1 MFMKRVTQILF
12 LIAALSIGGRDAHAI
27 ETMAEYADVPFF
39 MSNSVMPNIM
49 IIADNSGSMNEFAY
63 AAAYDSTRTYSGYF
77 TATLH
82 YSYDGTKFVINAAG
96 PYSGSFLNWASMR
109 KIDVARKVLVGGL
122 ATSRT
127 GGGNQV
133 NKGESS
139 PTGWNQQKNLTV
151 TQAAGTTAYN
161 PGGGIATYI
170 YKLTAGSLLV
180 YKTSV
185 SAANLMATYNV
196 WVQKDST
203 QEPNDFVD
211 GNLSGIM
218 QKVSTKARWGLTFF
232 NTNGEGGLV
241 AEPIVGPGYGTNFI
255 TTYEN
260 KAPATMTPLAE
271 TLHQTVGYFMQSSAW
286 REFNGNYS
294 VGVLGKDPF
303 WYSDANAYVQCG
315 KNFVVLITDGEPTD
329 DDFSDYAVGVT
340 KPAVGQRTLDKVALN
355 AHTVDLRADIANS
368 QLITLYSVYTFGTS
382 AVART
387 LLKEAAKNGA
397 FTDSNA
403 NNLPDVQSEWDVD
416 NDGIPDTYF
425 EADDATSM
433 ESQLMAA
440 ITDILKR
447 ASSGTAISVLATSA
461 SGAGNIF
468 QAYFLPSKTIID
480 ALGTRDVTWIGHLLS
495 LKIDANGSLL
505 DKSDNCIGFSFDA
518 VTKETVINTLSGT
531 ANACGTTINATT
543 PLTSFT
549 NYNWDAGELLVS
561 KTSAS
566 RNIYTFRDVNKNG
579 VCDGCTSMTT
589 GEALSFTTANAASLQ
604 TYLRTSTLAE
614 AQNVITYIRGDAVAG
629 YRTRSYNVAGDQYK
643 LGDVIHSTPTV
654 VGAPQENYNALYSD
668 AGYATF
674 YNAQKDRTQVVYIG
688 ANDGMLHTFDAAT
701 GVELWSYI
709 PTNLLPHLKW
719 LTSSTYP
726 HVDYV
731 DLKVKVSDINFGT
744 TAAPNWKTVLIGGL
758 RFGGGEISDDTYDVD
773 GDGSSPATKLRY
785 WRSSFFAI
793 DVTNPAVP
801 VPLWD
806 WNSGTNTLGFAMTY
820 PTVVKIGD
828 EFFAVVGTGPK
839 SSYTPL
845 YDGTSAQTASLFV
858 INIKTGLTAATFPIS
873 DATSF
878 FSDPIAVDI
887 DFTTTNPV
895 VGGAGGVS
903 YNADAVYVGE
913 TYWKSTG
920 GGSWNSRLWRVV
932 TNNDTN
938 PANWKMYNIYNGAVS
953 QSITSAPA
961 VSTGSQ
967 NNLWIFFGTGRF
979 LNTTDKA
986 DATTQA
992 FYGIKDPCWVGST
1005 GAWNPTCASWGS
1017 LNTAGS
1023 YTPGLTSATLV
1034 DTTNATVATDTA
1046 NTVTGVAGA
1055 TTFNTLKSLIATKD
1069 GWWMNLT
1076 AARERS
1082 LNKPTVIG
1090 GVVLFTTFVPDSD
1103 TCALGG
1109 NSWFY
1114 ALYFETGS
1122 AYSSS
1127 VIGTSG
1133 GAVLKK
1139 STSSSVG
1146 MASSIAIH
1154 SGRESGAKAFVQ
1166 MSTGEATVISFTTA
1180 INIKSAII
1188 AWREL

>member
-1 MFMKRVTQILF
+1 MFMKRVTGILL
-12 LIAALSIGGRDAHAI
+12 LIAALTIGGRSAHAI

-39 MSNSVMPNIM
+39 MSNNVMPNIM
-49 IIADNSGSMNEFAY
+49 ILADNSGSMNEFAY
-63 AAAYDSTRTYSGYF
+63 SAAYDPAKTYSGYF
-77 TATLH
+77 TPAFH
-82 YSYDGTKFVINAAG
+82 YSYDGTKFVITAAG
-96 PYSGSFLNWASMR
+96 PYLGSFLNWASMR

-139 PTGWNQQKNLTV
+139 PTSWDATHTLTV
-151 TQAAGTTAYN
+151 TQAANVTAYN
-161 PGGGIATYI
+161 PGGGTTYD
-170 YKLTAGSLLV
+170 YKITGGSLKV
-180 YKTSV
+180 YNHGTG
-185 SAANLMATYNV
+185 ALLATYNV
-196 WVQKDST
+196 WIQKDST
-203 QEPNDFVD
+203 QEPNDFVS

-232 NTNGEGGLV
+232 NTNGAGGQV

-260 KAPATMTPLAE
+260 KSPQTMTPLAE
-271 TLHQTVGYFMQSSAW
+271 TLHQIVGYFMQSTTW
-286 REFNGNYS
+286 RDFNGNYS
-294 VGVLGKDPF
+294 TGVQGKDPF
-303 WYSDANAYVQCG
+303 WYSDANAYVKCG
-315 KNFVVLITDGEPTD
+315 KNFVVIITDGEPTD
-329 DDFSDYAVGVT
+329 DDFSDFAAGTT
-340 KPAVGQRTLDKVALN
+340 KPAAGSRTLDKIALN
-355 AHTVDLRADIANS
+355 AHTVDLRADIAGS
-368 QLITLYSVYTFGTS
+368 QLITVYTVYTFGTS
-382 AVART
+382 AAART
-387 LLKEAAKNGA
+387 LLKETAKNGA

-403 NNLPDVQSEWDVD
+403 NNLPDVQSEWDVN

-433 ESQLMAA
+433 ENQLMAA

-480 ALGTRDVTWIGHLLS
+480 ALGSRDVTWIGHLLS
-495 LKIDANGSLL
+495 LQIDANGSLL
-505 DKSDNCIGFSFDA
+505 DKNNNCIGFTFDA

-531 ANACGTTINATT
+531 ANSCGTAITATT

-579 VCDGCTSMTT
+579 LCDGCTSMTT

-604 TYLRTSTLAE
+604 GYLRTSTLTE
-614 AQNVITYIRGDAVAG
+614 AQNVISYIRGDAVTG
-629 YRTRSYNVAGDQYK
+629 YRTRSYNAANDQYK

-654 VGAPQENYNALYSD
+654 VGAPQENYNALFSD

-674 YNAQKDRTQVVYIG
+674 YNAQKNRTQVVYIG
-688 ANDGMLHTFDAAT
+688 ANDGMLHTFDAST
-701 GVELWSYI
+701 GAEMWSYI
-709 PTNLLPHLKW
+709 PANLLPHLKW
-719 LTSSTYP
+719 LTSGTYS

-744 TAAPNWKTVLIGGL
+744 AAAPNWKTVLIGGL

-773 GDGSSPATKLRY
+773 GDGNTPASKLRY
-785 WRSSFFAI
+785 WRSAFFAI

-801 VPLWD
+801 VPLWE
-806 WNSGTNTLGFAMTY
+806 WNPGTNTLGFAMTY

-887 DFTTTNPV
+887 DFRTTNPV
-895 VGGAGGVS
+895 VGGAGGLS
-903 YNADAVYVGE
+903 YNAEAVYVGE

-920 GGSWNSRLWRVV
+920 GGSWNSRLWRIV

-938 PANWKMYNIYNGAVS
+938 PANWKMYNMYNSAVS

-979 LNTTDKA
+979 LNSTDKA

-1005 GAWNPTCASWGS
+1005 SAWNPTCASWGS

-1023 YTPGLTSATLV
+1023 YTPGITSATLV

-1046 NTVTGVAGA
+1046 NTVAGVTGA
-1055 TTFNTLKSLIATKD
+1055 TTFNALKSLIATKD

-1076 AARERS
+1076 TARERS

-1133 GAVLKK
+1133 GTVLKK